1 MNAKKVTLVV
11 AGSLVAFA
19 LAAAPTS
26 RDPREPVAAGQ
37 PTPHSADHARIQGA
51 PEELPAQF

>member
-11 AGSLVAFA
+11 VGSLVAFA

-26 RDPREPVAAGQ
+26 KAPREARVAAQ
-37 PTPHSADHARIQGA
+37 PTPYSADHAAIKAA